1 MLLEDVGFYEKRGV
15 SFRSLLDGEVVG
27 RRRAAG
33 RDARPGRHRRGARG
47 RARRHT
53 AANSGRRRGRSAH
66 ESFRGVTTLRRW
78 TLPPPAATAPT
89 RRFGRAT
96 TGCSSAKFCAVG
108 AVGYLVN
115 LAVYAALLHGG
126 LHYLLA
132 ATCSFL
138 VAVTSNYIW
147 NRLWTFRDRRA
158 GVAAQG
164 MRFFIVS
171 LASLGANLL
180 VLHVLI
186 TLGAGKLVGQAI
198 AIVLVTPLNFV
209 GNRLWSF
216 RHPRSI

>member
-1 MLLEDVGFYEKRGV
+1 MQ
-15 SFRSLLDGEVVG
+15 RSSAFADQGTIE
-27 RRRAAG
+27 
-33 RDARPGRHRRGARG
+33 
-47 RARRHT
+47 RARR
-53 AANSGRRRGRSAH
+53 ALGRRH
-66 ESFRGVTTLRRW
+66 NWLQ
-78 TLPPPAATAPT
+78 L
-89 RRFGRAT
+89 
-96 TGCSSAKFCAVG
+96 AKFCTVG
-108 AVGYLVN
+108 ASGYLVN
-115 LAVYAALLHGG
+115 LVVFTILVGSG

-132 ATCSFL
+132 ATGSFL
-138 VAVTSNYIW
+138 VAVTNNYIW

-216 RHPRSI
+216 KHPRSPRAAA